1 MPKSVTLLYFA
12 AVRDAAGVG
21 EECVELP
28 DDVQT
33 VAALAAWLE
42 KRRPAFAGRLGSVR
56 LAVNETFA
64 EPETCLAAGDVIALI
79 PPVSGG

>member
-1 MPKSVTLLYFA
+1 MPKPVTLLYFA
-12 AVRDAAGVG
+12 ALRDAAGKG
-21 EECVELP
+21 EESVDLP

-42 KRRPAFAGRLGSVR
+42 RHRPAFAGRLGSVR
-56 LAVNETFA
+56 LAVNEAFA
-64 EPETCLAAGDVIALI
+64 EPDTSLAAGDVIALI